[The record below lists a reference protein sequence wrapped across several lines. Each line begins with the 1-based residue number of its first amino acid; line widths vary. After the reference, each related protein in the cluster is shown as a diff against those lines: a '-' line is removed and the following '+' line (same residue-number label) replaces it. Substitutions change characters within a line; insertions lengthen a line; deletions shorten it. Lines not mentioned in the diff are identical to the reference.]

1 MIRLIVFLIVA
12 VALALLATWFAD
24 NPGRVSLV
32 WQGTRIE
39 TSVAVAVVA
48 ALVVAIVLVL
58 AFEILRLFRA
68 APRRFGQRRRRA
80 RADKGYQA
88 LSQGLVAAAAG
99 DAVAA
104 KALNRRA
111 EKLLEHRPATLL
123 LSAQTA
129 QLDGDEGAARVK
141 FQEMLK
147 HPETEFLGLRGL
159 LAQAIKEGDTTSALR
174 LARRAQLRRPHTPW
188 VLTTLFDLQT
198 RAGLWEEALGTVA
211 DMARHKLI
219 DRPAATR
226 RRAILYH
233 QLAVARRREG
243 RPYEALSLAQKAHKL
258 LPSLAPLAVEAS
270 ELAEQTSQPRVMRK
284 VIEAAWR
291 AQPHPALAQAWL
303 AQAGGQSPGE
313 RLKLAERL
321 HQLEPDHLESDLM
334 LAEQAIAA
342 QQWQSA
348 RDALERARKRGPTA
362 SVYRLLAEVEQAE
375 GQGEKARAWLAKAVD
390 APPDPAWLCPTTG
403 EVRAS
408 WSAFGPDGRFD
419 SLRWGSPPKIVPLLR
434 SDADAQ
440 LIPPPTAPGQSAT
453 RAATPAPSTPVT
465 TAAGPD
471 VPRQPQAAAAARA
484 S

>member
-1 MIRLIVFLIVA
+1 
-12 VALALLATWFAD
+12 
-24 NPGRVSLV
+24 
-32 WQGTRIE
+32 
-39 TSVAVAVVA
+39 
-48 ALVVAIVLVL
+48 
-58 AFEILRLFRA
+58 
-68 APRRFGQRRRRA
+68 
-80 RADKGYQA
+80 
-88 LSQGLVAAAAG
+88 VAAAAG
-99 DAVAA
+99 DTVAA

-129 QLDGDEGAARVK
+129 QLEGDEGAARIK

-147 HPETEFLGLRGL
+147 HPETEILGLRGL
-159 LAQAIKEGDTTSALR
+159 LAQAIKDGDTTSALK
-174 LARRAQLRRPHTPW
+174 LARRAHLRRPHTPW

-198 RAGLWEEALGTVA
+198 QAGLWEEALGTVA

-219 DRPAATR
+219 DRPTATR

-233 QLAVARRREG
+233 QLALARRQEG

-258 LPSLAPLAVEAS
+258 LPSLAPLAVQAA
-270 ELAEQTSQPRVMRK
+270 ELAEQTNQPRVVRK
-284 VIEAAWR
+284 VLEAGWR
-291 AQPHPALAQAWL
+291 AQPHPALAQAYL
-303 AQAGGQSPGE
+303 AQAAGKPPGE

-334 LAEQAIAA
+334 LAEQAVSAS
-342 QQWQSA
+342 QWQSA

-362 SVYRLLAEVEQAE
+362 SVYRLLAEIEQAE

-403 EVRAS
+403 EARAS

-434 SDADAQ
+434 SDASAQ
-440 LIPPPTAPGQSAT
+440 LIPPPTAPGRSAT
-453 RAATPAPSTPVT
+453 AAAATPGPVT
-465 TAAGPD
+465 TVASSPPPPAP
-471 VPRQPQAAAAARA
+471 ATARA
-484 S
+484 G